1 MTAPLEIRLL
11 GPFDVSVE
19 GHPVVVSGSK
29 RQALLAMLA
38 LPPGRVVG
46 VDALIDALWGS
57 DLPSSPRNAVQH
69 HVARLRGALGHDAIA
84 ASGDGYSLPHAEVD
98 AVRFEQ
104 LLEETR
110 AALRDGEVR
119 AAAALVSDALGLW
132 RGDALLG
139 LTDGPW
145 FGAEAARLAALRDD
159 AIEEQ
164 FDVRLAL
171 GEHRELVPA
180 IRNALE
186 REPFRER
193 LWGQLMLALYRSG
206 RQADALDVFTEARGV
221 LSEQLGLEPG
231 PDLRRLQDAILAHD
245 PAIASAPRAGE
256 RRGTLPAPATSFVGR
271 EQDIARVIELLG
283 LHRMVTLAGPPGVG
297 KTRLALE
304 VLRHIEHDVPDG
316 VWYVDLARAGEP
328 ADVVRLTAGV
338 VDVRGPDP
346 LERIVARLRDAQAV
360 VCLDSCEHVRDEA
373 ARVASAILQGAPGVR
388 VLATS
393 REVLRVGGEA
403 RCTIS
408 PLPVEDSEDPVES
421 AAVALFEARAAAARP
436 GFRLTERTA
445 PIATKIVGLLD
456 GLPLAIELAA
466 AQINVLGLPE
476 LCSLLE
482 RRLGV
487 FERPGAPDEVGAAV
501 ATLVEWSYD
510 LLHANEKTV
519 LEGIA
524 VHRGGSSLGSLTTL
538 GTSAGLD
545 EPTVAHLL
553 GALVDKSIVSVSFPA
568 DEARYSV
575 LDTVRDYVLRQV
587 DDDGGLGDLRR
598 AHAEHFASLADASR
612 AGLRGAEWRAWLE
625 RLEPENDN
633 LWAALAFAREA
644 GDADLAARL
653 GASLGWYFATAERV
667 SEGRRFLEAAR
678 DVGAPADSGV
688 HAELLAL
695 LCYLAFEE
703 LDFEAAVAIG
713 TDALALAEHEAPGQL
728 PIAQMALGLALAES
742 GEIDRGSRLIV
753 QAHEGYVAAQDDW
766 GAAASSLSQAI
777 GAAAAGDAATVAA
790 VTADIV
796 RYSEA
801 CRYDAFRTPAVMLE
815 AWLAGE
821 RGDRAAQTVAYR
833 RALELARD
841 AGLADHGAFALAELG
856 VGERTNGDPRAAAEV
871 LRQAVA
877 AAEAA
882 GSPWVA
888 TYARAELGRAL
899 AADGDTAAAEQL
911 FRQALEWSET
921 PRRRTARE
929 SLFVAIAGSPSTPA
943 LLGLADLADARGDRQ
958 AGDDLR
964 GRAGLALT

>member
-19 GHPVVVSGSK
+19 GHPVMVSGSK

-46 VDALIDALWGS
+46 VDALIDALWGA

-69 HVARLRGALGHDAIA
+69 HVARLRSALGHDAIA

-104 LLEETR
+104 LLDETR

-119 AAAALVSDALGLW
+119 AAAALVSDALDLW

-145 FGAEAARLAALRDD
+145 FGAEAARLEALRDD

-180 IRNALE
+180 IRAALE

-206 RQADALDVFTEARGV
+206 RQADALEVFTEARGV

-231 PDLRRLQDAILAHD
+231 PDLRRLQDAILAQD

-256 RRGTLPAPATSFVGR
+256 RRGTLPASATSFVGR
-271 EQDIARVIELLG
+271 EQDVARVIELLG
-283 LHRMVTLAGPPGVG
+283 LHRVVTLTGPPGVG

-316 VWYVDLARAGEP
+316 VWYVDLGRAGEP
-328 ADVVRLTAGV
+328 ADVVRLIAGV
-338 VDVRGPDP
+338 VDARGPDP
-346 LERIVARLRDAQAV
+346 LEGIIARLRDAQAV

-373 ARVASAILQGAPGVR
+373 ARVASTILQGAPGVR

-393 REVLRVGGEA
+393 RESLRVDGEA

-421 AAVALFEARAAAARP
+421 PAVALFEARAAAARP

-445 PIATKIVGLLD
+445 PVAMKIVRLLD

-466 AQINVLGLPE
+466 ARISVLGLPE

-482 RRLGV
+482 RRVGV
-487 FERPGAPDEVGAAV
+487 FDAGAPGDVGAAV

-510 LLHANEKTV
+510 LLDADEKTV
-519 LEGIA
+519 LQGIA
-524 VHRGGSSLGSLTTL
+524 VHRGGSSLGSLAAL
-538 GTSAGLD
+538 GASAGLD
-545 EPTVAHLL
+545 EPTVTHLL
-553 GALVDKSIVSVSFPA
+553 GALVDRSIVSVSFPS

-575 LDTVRDYVLRQV
+575 LDSVREYVLSEV
-587 DDDGGLGDLRR
+587 DRDGGLGDLRR
-598 AHAEHFASLADASR
+598 AHAEHFATLADASR
-612 AGLRGAEWRAWLE
+612 AGLRGADWRAWLE

-633 LWAALAFAREA
+633 LWAALAFGREA
-644 GDADLAARL
+644 GDADLAVRL
-653 GASLGWYFATAERV
+653 AASLGWYFATADRV
-667 SEGRRFLEAAR
+667 SVGRRYLEAAR
-678 DVGAPADSGV
+678 DVGAPADSGLQT
-688 HAELLAL
+688 EMLAL
-695 LCYLAFEE
+695 LCYLAVEE

-713 TDALALAEHEAPGQL
+713 SEALAFAEQEAPGRL
-728 PIAQMALGLALAES
+728 PVAQMALGLALAEC
-742 GEIDRGSRLIV
+742 GEIDRGSRLIA

-777 GAAAAGDAATVAA
+777 GAAAAGDAAAVAA
-790 VTADIV
+790 VTGDILS
-796 RYSEA
+796 YSEA
-801 CRYDAFRTPAVMLE
+801 CGYDAFRTPAIMLE

-821 RGDRAAQTVAYR
+821 RRDRAAETAAYR
-833 RALELARD
+833 KALELARD
-841 AGLADHGAFALAELG
+841 AGLADHGAFALAKLG
-856 VGERTNGDPRAAAEV
+856 VSERTNGDPRAAAEL
-871 LRQAVA
+871 LRQAIA
-877 AAEAA
+877 AAEEAA
-882 GSPWVA
+882 SPWVA

-899 AADGDTAAAEQL
+899 AADGDAGAAEQL

-921 PRRRTARE
+921 PRRHTARE
-929 SLFVAIAGSPSTPA
+929 SLFVAIAGSPRTPA
-943 LLGLADLADARGDRQ
+943 LLGLADLADARGDRR
-958 AGDDLR
+958 AADDLR